1 MCPQKQQKFTH
12 HENSHAYGISVWY
25 LKGDMYALFY
35 YVLLVPIPT
44 ISFTPDHIQGAMV
57 GSLQD
62 IQCIVTTVNGVELSS
77 VMISWMGPGGE
88 SITNDSRVTISP
100 TTSSGNNYTSTLQFT
115 YLMEEDE
122 GMYTCNVMILETTG
136 LESTDLNNL
145 TGELILFILGRFKL
159 IGIIIIIIVPAPYN
173 VSVIPQNVQTVSQSL
188 LLECIV
194 TTVRG
199 ITSSVD
205 IVWSSNDVV
214 LITERD
220 VSINLTTL
228 YSANY
233 ISTYNIPR
241 LSTLDDGRVYS
252 CEVVIN
258 TNPPVTATGT
268 VMLDVNG
275 NLV

>member
-1 MCPQKQQKFTH
+1 MIQFIT
-12 HENSHAYGISVWY
+12 
-25 LKGDMYALFY
+25 
-35 YVLLVPIPT
+35 VPT
-44 ISFTPDHIQGAMV
+44 
-57 GSLQD
+57 
-62 IQCIVTTVNGVELSS
+62 
-77 VMISWMGPGGE
+77 
-88 SITNDSRVTISP
+88 
-100 TTSSGNNYTSTLQFT
+100 
-115 YLMEEDE
+115 
-122 GMYTCNVMILETTG
+122 
-136 LESTDLNNL
+136 
-145 TGELILFILGRFKL
+145 
-159 IGIIIIIIVPAPYN
+159 PYN
-173 VSVIPQNVQTVSQSL
+173 VSVIPHNVQTVGQSL

-258 TNPPVTATGT
+258 TNPPVIATGT